1 MFSEKNKERI
11 KQIILP
17 IKAKKIMILRNATK
31 KKLYERKKQSKP
43 TNYAI
48 DKQSEASEQEQEKTK
63 LY

>member
-1 MFSEKNKERI
+1 
-11 KQIILP
+11 
-17 IKAKKIMILRNATK
+17 MILRNATK
-31 KKLYERKKQSKP
+31 KNFTREKKSKP